1 MMKQLM
7 RVLEALADPV
17 RLRLVRL
24 LLRGEACVC
33 ELVDAL
39 RLPQYAVSRH
49 LRHLRAVG
57 LVEARREGRWM
68 HYRLAQPLDRQP
80 LYRDLL
86 KTLDAH
92 LASEAIM
99 RADES
104 RLSRASRRPRSCAA
118 ERRPG

>member
-1 MMKQLM
+1 MEQLM

-39 RLPQYAVSRH
+39 QLPQYAVSRH

-92 LASEAIM
+92 LASEAVM
-99 RADES
+99 RVDES
-104 RLSRASRRPRSCAA
+104 RLSRASRRLRSCAA
-118 ERRPG
+118 GGRRG

>member
-1 MMKQLM
+1 MLEKLTKA
-7 RVLEALADPV
+7 LEALADPV
-17 RLRLVRL
+17 RLRLMRL

-39 RLPQYAVSRH
+39 QLPQYAVSRH
-49 LRHLRAVG
+49 LRLLRAAG

-68 HYRLAQPLDRQP
+68 HYRLAAMVDREP

-86 KTLDAH
+86 KALDAH
-92 LASEAIM
+92 LAAHTLS

-104 RLSRASRRPRSCAA
+104 RLSKALRSPRSCAV
-118 ERRPG
+118 ERRLG